1 MISERRVRLFRNG
14 KNQAVRIPRGF
25 ELPGKDAVM
34 RKEGERLI
42 VEPAPS
48 MSLLDV
54 LAALTPLDEALP
66 EITDLLPRTVEL

>member
-34 RKEGERLI
+34 RKEGDRLI
-42 VEPAPS
+42 VEPAPP
-48 MSLLDV
+48 MSLLEV
-54 LAALTPLDEALP
+54 LATLTPLDEDLP
-66 EITDLLPRTVEL
+66 EITDMLPRTVEL

>member
-1 MISERRVRLFRNG
+1 MISQRRVRLFRNG

-42 VEPAPS
+42 VEPAPPI
-48 MSLLDV
+48 SLLEV
-54 LAALTPLDEALP
+54 LAALTPMEEALP
-66 EITDLLPRTVEL
+66 EIKDQLPRTVEL

>member
-42 VEPAPS
+42 VEPAHP
-48 MSLLDV
+48 MSLLEV
-54 LAALTPLDEALP
+54 LAALKPLDEALP
-66 EITDLLPRTVEL
+66 EIKDLLPRTVEL